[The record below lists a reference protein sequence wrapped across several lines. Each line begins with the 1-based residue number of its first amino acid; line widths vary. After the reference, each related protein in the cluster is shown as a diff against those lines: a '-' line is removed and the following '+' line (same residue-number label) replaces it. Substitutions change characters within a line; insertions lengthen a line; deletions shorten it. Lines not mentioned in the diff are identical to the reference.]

1 MLGLLSGVLLA
12 LMLGA
17 HGSAAG
23 PAVPATMRA
32 VQAAAPGCA
41 TPFACVRVVSVPTP
55 TAGAGQVWCHVPRA
69 ARATTRVH
77 WHSLARTTATGAVR
91 EWQID
96 AVQVGHNID
105 PDQQQSAAQPPPPT
119 HAYRPHTN
127 ITHTYPPP
135 PPPTPHRT
143 PPLPVDL
150 HIQSI
155 RALPAGADSGQ
166 RQQLRGD
173 RHGRGRHSALVPPR
187 PAAAA
192 WVHRRRHRCCCRPRR
207 VQCRPLERS

>member
-105 PDQQQSAAQPPPPT
+105 PDQQQSAAQPPPTHTHTRIQTTYKHHTHISPT
-119 HAYRPHTN
+119 TAPNSPPHTP
-127 ITHTYPPP
+127 IASGFTHTVYP
-135 PPPTPHRT
+135 
-143 PPLPVDL
+143 
-150 HIQSI
+150 
-155 RALPAGADSGQ
+155 GA
-166 RQQLRGD
+166 
-173 RHGRGRHSALVPPR
+173 AC
-187 PAAAA
+187 
-192 WVHRRRHRCCCRPRR
+192 RC
-207 VQCRPLERS
+207 